1 MHARLILVLLALCA
15 SAATAQPAEALRL
28 PKYESRYYTVYTDL
42 PPDAAREA
50 ALRMT
55 KMAEEY
61 QARTAGFSGS
71 IKGRMPFFLHADRA
85 GYLANGGQESTA
97 GYFDGSK
104 LVAFSAGGDEPDLR
118 TWNTVQ
124 HEGFHQFAH
133 KVMGQT
139 MPSWIDEGLA
149 EYFGEAIFTGDGYVS
164 GIIPEWRARRI
175 KQRLAAGSFAPTKD
189 LIRWDL
195 PEWNRRMDVANYD
208 HAWSMVQFLAH
219 AENGKYRKA
228 FAGYIN
234 EVAQGR
240 PKDRAWAMQFGPV
253 EPFEQAWRKFW
264 LDLPP
269 DSTDRL
275 YMRAWTEILTSYLAR
290 ATSQGQSFSTFDEF
304 FAAVESN
311 QIRHH
316 RDDWLPPAL
325 AATAAERVRA
335 EGDRLGVRWSLA
347 AGGKLPAVVCTFP
360 DGTRLTGRFTL
371 AGPRVGGVK
380 VQ

>member
-1 MHARLILVLLALCA
+1 MMARLILVLLASCA
-15 SAATAQPAEALRL
+15 SVASGQPAEALRL
-28 PKYESRYYTVYTDL
+28 PKYESRYYVVYTDL
-42 PPDAAREA
+42 PRDAAREA

-55 KMAEEY
+55 RMAEEY
-61 QARTAGFSGS
+61 QARTADFAGS

-85 GYLANGGQESTA
+85 GYLANGGEESTA

-164 GIIPEWRARRI
+164 GVIPEWRAKRI
-175 KQRLAAGSFAPTKD
+175 RERLASGSFAPTTE

-195 PEWNRRMDVANYD
+195 REWNSRMNVANYD

-219 AENGKYRKA
+219 AEGGRYRKA

-240 PKDRAWAMQFGPV
+240 PKDRAWATQFGPV

-269 DSTDRL
+269 GSTDRL
-275 YMRAWTEILTSYLAR
+275 YLRAWTEMLTSYLAR
-290 ATSQGQSFSTFDEF
+290 AASQKQAFGSFEAFL
-304 FAAVESN
+304 AAVEN
-311 QIRHH
+311 GEIKHH
-316 RDDWLPPAL
+316 PDDWLPPTL
-325 AATAAERVRA
+325 AATAVERVGAERA
-335 EGDRLGVRWSLA
+335 RLGVRWSIG
-347 AGGKLPAVVCTFP
+347 AGGKLPTIVCAFP

-371 AGPRVGGVK
+371 AGQRVGRVS
-380 VQ
+380 VE